1 MTSRLYWIEGLDGY
15 NKQSGKTP
23 GLEQVMKRK
32 KKNSNGQQYGCFE
45 SCQFRPRSIFFLTFD
60 PQLKKI

>member
-15 NKQSGKTP
+15 NKQNIMTSRLYWIEGLDGYDKQTGKTL

-32 KKNSNGQQYGCFE
+32 K
-45 SCQFRPRSIFFLTFD
+45 
-60 PQLKKI
+60 